1 MEVYAWDAGD
11 LFIFIYFWLFPYDFY
26 TFTNNS
32 KCNHKKRNLLVNVIL
47 FCAHQT
53 ITCRAAIAW
62 EEKSPLK
69 IEEVQVEPP
78 KSGEVRIKV
87 SLSWPAFTFEDERK
101 FYYTSENKC
110 RG

>member
-1 MEVYAWDAGD
+1 MQVTCLY
-11 LFIFIYFWLFPYDFY
+11 LFIFGFFPMIFILLQI
-26 TFTNNS
+26 TANVIR
-32 KCNHKKRNLLVNVIL
+32 KKRNLLVNVIL

-62 EEKSPLK
+62 QEKSPLK

-101 FYYTSENKC
+101 YYYTSENKC